1 MTHSIDAPL
10 PPPTTGT
17 AGQSSPDTKDVA
29 KGEAQHTKDTAKNE
43 ARQTTDTAKNEARNV
58 GQTAAQAGSQV
69 ASTAADQAKQVAGE
83 TQRQAQDLLKQGQS
97 QLKDQTVAQQQK
109 AAQGLNSLA
118 SELRSLADGT
128 SEGAP
133 GPARDLLQQA
143 SGYLETF
150 AGKLENREP
159 AQLLDEVRS
168 MARRRP
174 GMFLL
179 GAAAAGI
186 VAGRLT
192 SGVRAAHSDSSPS
205 GTTGGHPST
214 TNYVDPTPTY
224 SDTTSTYTGTGAA
237 YSTAGS
243 APLPPPP
250 YGTVPPE
257 GSVVPPAA
265 PAGWDDPA
273 RRPGGVG

>member
-10 PPPTTGT
+10 PPPATTGT
-17 AGQSSPDTKDVA
+17 GTGTQSTKDRAMETKDVA
-29 KGEAQHTKDTAKNE
+29 KGEAQNVKDTA
-43 ARQTTDTAKNEARNV
+43 V
-58 GQTAAQAGSQV
+58 QATSQV
-69 ASTAADQAKQVAGE
+69 AGTATDQAKQVAQE
-83 TQRQAQDLLKQGQS
+83 TQRQAKDLLDQGRS
-97 QLKDQTVAQQQK
+97 QLKDQAISQQQK
-109 AAQGLNSLA
+109 AAGGLTSLA
-118 SELRSLADGT
+118 QELRGLADGS

-143 SGYLETF
+143 SGMIENF
-150 AGKLENREP
+150 AGKLQNKEP
-159 AQLLDEVRS
+159 AELLEEVRS
-168 MARRRP
+168 FARRKP

-192 SGVRAAHSDSSPS
+192 SGVKAAHSDSGQGIGSNGYRAQS
-205 GTTGGHPST
+205 
-214 TNYVDPTPTY
+214 NYVDPAPSYRDSLTAATPVGPTVG
-224 SDTTSTYTGTGAA
+224 TTAGPTVGTTAGTTGTG
-237 YSTAGS
+237 

-250 YGTVPPE
+250 YGTVPPA
-257 GSVVPPAA
+257 GSVVPPST